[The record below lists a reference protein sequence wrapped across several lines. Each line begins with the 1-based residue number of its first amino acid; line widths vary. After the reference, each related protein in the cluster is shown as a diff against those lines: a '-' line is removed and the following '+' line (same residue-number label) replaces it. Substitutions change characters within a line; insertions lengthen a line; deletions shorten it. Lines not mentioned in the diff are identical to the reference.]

1 MEYQNIEAGNPFP
14 LFHYDSDYELQIAAL
29 SHYHPHGSTSRSV
42 TCDVSCVTQ
51 FRPAILRAFEF
62 AKMTSLA
69 TRAFLILINSH

>member
-1 MEYQNIEAGNPFP
+1 MEYQNIETGNPFP

-29 SHYHPHGSTSRSV
+29 SRYHPHGSMSRSV
-42 TCDVSCVTQ
+42 TCDTQ